1 MSDIASEQYLKKR
14 TEICSGQLSEGIGET
29 WTQSVWKSNSGCM
42 RREMTRDT
50 DMYALENL
58 G

>member
-29 WTQSVWKSNSGCM
+29 WTQSV
-42 RREMTRDT
+42 
-50 DMYALENL
+50 
-58 G
+58 